1 MAFKET
7 YIRILQENGLDAYA
21 TDELAQC
28 FEELAQRLVA
38 FNEKVNLTAITDT
51 DGIVLRHFADCLAA
65 AHAYPKGAK
74 VLDVGCGGGFPCL
87 PLAIARPDLTI
98 TGLDSTAKKLV
109 FVEECAKEMHLSL
122 TTVTGRAESL
132 GHTRM
137 RESFDVVT
145 ARAVAALNIL
155 VEWSLPFLKVGG
167 VMIALKGSGGKEELA
182 AAKNAIATLG
192 GGKVTLTEYTL
203 GDMGRSLIVI
213 HKLRPTDSQYPRIN
227 GKIMKKPL

>member
-1 MAFKET
+1 MDFKEI
-7 YIRILQENGLDAYA
+7 YVRILQENGMDAYV
-21 TDELAQC
+21 TDELAVR

-51 DGIVLRHFADCLAA
+51 EGIVLRHFADCLAI
-65 AHAYPKGAK
+65 AHAYPKEAK

-98 TGLDSTAKKLV
+98 TGLDSTAKKLE
-109 FVEECAKEMHLSL
+109 FVQECAKEMGLSL

-132 GHTRM
+132 GLTRL

-145 ARAVAALNIL
+145 ARAVAELNVL
-155 VEWSLPFLKVGG
+155 VEWCLPFLKVGG
-167 VMIALKGSGGKEELA
+167 VMIALKGSKGKEELA

-192 GGKVTLTEYTL
+192 GGNVTLTEYTL
-203 GDMGRSLIVI
+203 AGMGRSLIVI
-213 HKLRPTDSQYPRIN
+213 HKLRPTPPQYPRPN